1 MIALVIQIYFS
12 NIYFSSPQSM
22 SFDRSKDADMMMRL
36 GKRNADDFYRL
47 LGKIHTCFAKSIEIL
62 GMILSSFDDK
72 FES

>member
-1 MIALVIQIYFS
+1 
-12 NIYFSSPQSM
+12 M

-47 LGKIHTCFAKSIEIL
+47 LGKICSGLAKSIEIL